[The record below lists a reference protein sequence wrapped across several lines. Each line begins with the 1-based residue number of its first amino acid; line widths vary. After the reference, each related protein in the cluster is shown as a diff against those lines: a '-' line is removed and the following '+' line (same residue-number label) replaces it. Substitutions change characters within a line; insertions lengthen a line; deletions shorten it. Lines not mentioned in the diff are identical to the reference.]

1 MAGEPYLLHHLLG
14 QKSQLDSEALIFEK
28 TSIQYP
34 AFHRASRN
42 YADNLFKAGVTA
54 GDRVII
60 YLPRGL
66 QECFAIFAVSM
77 AGAVFVPVNAM
88 LKPQQVEHI
97 LRDSGARAIITN
109 EKMLA
114 VLTSAGVDL
123 AQIHQLI
130 CDDIDITHDCTI
142 APDMRLGEDLAAILY
157 TSGSTGTPKG
167 VMLSHRNLL
176 AGARIVRSYLEI
188 TSADRILS
196 LLPFS
201 FDYGLN
207 QLITAVEQ
215 GAVTVIKTFRLGD
228 DIVKALVE
236 HSITGLAG
244 VPTILAILTKASP
257 LFKKT
262 ALPHLRYITN
272 SGGRVPE
279 ATVRALRTLIPDTK
293 IYLMYGLTEAFRS
306 TYLDPLQVDH
316 RPTSIGKAIPE
327 CEIFI
332 VKDNGERA
340 KPGEAGI
347 LVHHGP
353 TVSLGYWKRPD
364 ATAQVLRPH
373 PFVPKEQGGVTVCY
387 SGDLAYEDEDGFF
400 HFVARNDAM
409 IKSSGY
415 RISPTEV
422 EEALMASGLFQQVAV
437 IGLPDTFAGEKVHAV
452 AVPLTETIDT
462 SAVLKS
468 ASELLASY
476 MLPRDI
482 ELVSHMPVTGN
493 GKVDYKELV
502 KERSTNEH

>member
-1 MAGEPYLLHHLLG
+1 MAAEPYLLHHLLCRRS
-14 QKSQLDSEALIFEK
+14 KLNTEALIFEK
-28 TSIQYP
+28 TAIDYS
-34 AFHRASRN
+34 AFYRASSN
-42 YADNLFKAGVTA
+42 YADNLLKAGITA
-54 GDRVII
+54 GERVII

-66 QECFAIFAVSM
+66 EECFAIFAASM

-97 LRDSGARAIITN
+97 LRDSGAKAIITD
-109 EKMLA
+109 EKMLSN
-114 VLTSAGVDL
+114 LTSAGVDL
-123 AQIHQLI
+123 TQMHQLI
-130 CDDIDITHDCTI
+130 CDDINISNDCAI
-142 APDMRLGEDLAAILY
+142 AADRRLGEDLAAILY

-236 HSITGLAG
+236 HRITGLAG
-244 VPTILAILTKASP
+244 VPTIWAILTKASP

-262 ALPHLRYITN
+262 PLPHLRYITN

-279 ATVRALRTLIPDTK
+279 GTVRALRTIIPETK

-306 TYLDPLQVDH
+306 TFLDPSEVDH
-316 RPTSIGKAIPE
+316 RPTSIGQAIPE

-332 VKDNGERA
+332 VNENGQRA
-340 KPGEAGI
+340 KQGEPGI

-353 TVSLGYWKRPD
+353 TVSLGYWMRPD

-373 PFVPKEQGGVTVCY
+373 PFVPKDQGGVTVCY
-387 SGDLAYEDEDGFF
+387 SGDLAFEDADGFF
-400 HFVARNDAM
+400 HFVARNDTM

-452 AVPLTETIDT
+452 AVALNDQIETA
-462 SAVLKS
+462 AVLK
-468 ASELLASY
+468 AAAEQLASY

-482 ELVSHMPVTGN
+482 ELVSQLPVTGN
-493 GKVDYKELV
+493 GKVDYKELI
-502 KERSTNEH
+502 KERSINEH